1 MKLLVV
7 IVVVLSLWQEA
18 ILQQGKRVITKD
30 AIAAVN
36 PAHLH
41 TTVKRSK
48 KRLSK
53 DDTLCY
59 IENDEESIANGLYS
73 RLPYRKEARTKSND
87 YYENRGIRSITTHYE
102 FGFEQDYVLKK
113 YSGSKVDDKR
123 LPRENASC
131 YPYSITFVSQ
141 MRCHSLI
148 NIMSSV
154 ERLFYLPYVIQKWE
168 GFRLFSCI
176 ISRPISIAVFV
187 HLSELNQTEQFIRD
201 SRFPDRVRLT
211 LYIVDVTSK
220 PDCVIVRNSTYGGCF
235 SRTVYPINRLRNI
248 AIAEVTT
255 SHFVL
260 FDMDVWP
267 SCDSSALSS
276 CVADTYSILL
286 HLPKRYYTNPYNV
299 MIIPAFSLSPAVQQT
314 HKCKSFTDCVSL

>member
-7 IVVVLSLWQEA
+7 LVVVLSLWQEV
-18 ILQQGKRVITKD
+18 IIQQGKSVITKD

-36 PAHLH
+36 RAYLH
-41 TTVKRSK
+41 VKVKRFK

-53 DDTLCY
+53 DDKLCF
-59 IENDEESIANGLYS
+59 DEHDKESIANGLYS

-87 YYENRGIRSITTHYE
+87 YYENRGIRRITTHYE
-102 FGFEQDYVLKK
+102 FGFEQDHVLKK
-113 YSGSKVDDKR
+113 YSGSKVDEKP

-131 YPYSITFVSQ
+131 CPYSITFVSQ
-141 MRCHSLI
+141 MRYYSWL

-154 ERLFYLPYVIQKWE
+154 QRLFYLPYVIQKWE
-168 GFRLFSCI
+168 GFRQFTCVN
-176 ISRPISIAVFV
+176 SRPISIALFV
-187 HLSELNQTEQFIRD
+187 HKSELNQTEQYIQEAH
-201 SRFPDRVRLT
+201 FPVRVRLI

-235 SRTVYPINRLRNI
+235 PRTVYPINRLRNL
-248 AIAEVTT
+248 AIADVTT

-267 SCDSSALSS
+267 SCHSTVPSSH
-276 CVADTYSILL
+276 VADTYSILL
-286 HLPKRYYTNPYNV
+286 RLPKCYYTNPYNV

-314 HKCKSFTDCVSL
+314 HKCKSFSECVSL